1 MATDCSELDTTDP
14 SGGQLTLPDVLNNPY
29 MKSTGICVEFKSL
42 WFITKRLDWHRIYN
56 NREGIWELQNNRT
69 FENFLNFIIP
79 IAEISDETST
89 VIQLQIIY
97 YSLNGLPNIKIQYP
111 LNNNETTEELEPI
124 ISSPDTI
131 LPNDWKHTLVTY
143 VIEGC
148 PRYESIYIYPP
159 DSTDIFIDS
168 ISIDTLCT
176 NDLESIIPLSVIQ
189 L

>member
-1 MATDCSELDTTDP
+1 MKKSLYLIYLLSFLLTAEAADLNPPDWRGQSGSTFQQWDFHYEKNTDLTQMATDCSELDTTDP

-89 VIQLQIIY
+89 VI
-97 YSLNGLPNIKIQYP
+97 
-111 LNNNETTEELEPI
+111 
-124 ISSPDTI
+124 
-131 LPNDWKHTLVTY
+131 
-143 VIEGC
+143 
-148 PRYESIYIYPP
+148 
-159 DSTDIFIDS
+159 
-168 ISIDTLCT
+168 
-176 NDLESIIPLSVIQ
+176 
-189 L
+189 